1 MELDAQIRSSLSLA
15 KADTR
20 RCLQLMDDMLA
31 VNIDP
36 LMLKKH
42 PNIVETVKKVII
54 KLCAHGL
61 DDYIFNHFQD
71 VGNHIGNVFT

>member
-1 MELDAQIRSSLSLA
+1 MLELDAQIRASLSLI

-20 RCLQLMDDMLA
+20 RCLQLMDDLLA

-42 PNIVETVKKVII
+42 PNIVETVKKV
-54 KLCAHGL
+54 GL
-61 DDYIFNHFQD
+61 EFLTMAERNKQLNQSQFRRILH
-71 VGNHIGNVFT
+71 